1 MPLPRISDSFELSS
15 AQISAAWDY
24 EMTDISAVL
33 ASADQALDTSLER
46 LFNLVKIKSIST
58 DPAYKAECRKAAE
71 WLVGELN
78 SLGFDA
84 SVRDTP
90 GHPMVVAHHAAATA
104 EAPHVLFY
112 GHYDVQPVD
121 PIELWE
127 DDPFDPKIKELAPGR
142 KVITGR
148 GTSDDKGQ
156 LLTFLEACRAYKAV
170 KGGLPIKVTILFEGE
185 EESGSPSLKP
195 FLEANAAE
203 LKADYA
209 LVCDTSMWD
218 RETPAIAAALRGLV
232 GEEIVVTA
240 ADRDLHS
247 GLFGGAAAN
256 PITILTRILA
266 GLHDETGR
274 ITLPG
279 FYDGVEETPANI
291 KASWD
296 TLGRTAESFL
306 GEVGL
311 SLPSGEKGRSVLEL
325 TWARPTAEI
334 NGIIGGYTGEG
345 FKTVIAAK
353 ASAKV
358 SFRLVGDQ
366 DPAKIRESFRAY
378 VQSKI
383 PADCSVEFH
392 AHGGSP
398 AIQLSYDSPVLTKA
412 KNALSDEWPKPAVVI
427 GMGGSIPIVGDFQK
441 MLGMDSLLVGYGLTD
456 DRIHSPNEKY
466 DLMSFHKGIRSWI
479 RIMDALSR

>member
-1 MPLPRISDSFELSS
+1 
-15 AQISAAWDY
+15 
-24 EMTDISAVL
+24 MTDISAVL
-33 ASADQALDTSLER
+33 ASADKALPQSLDR
-46 LFNLVKIKSIST
+46 LFDLVKIRSIST

-71 WLVGELN
+71 WLVADLV
-78 SLGFDA
+78 SIGFEA

-90 GHPMVVAHHAAATA
+90 GHPMVVAHQAAASA
-104 EAPHVLFY
+104 GAPHALFY

-121 PIELWE
+121 PLNLWE
-127 DDPFDPKIKELAPGR
+127 NDPFAPAIKEIEPGR
-142 KVITGR
+142 KIITGR
-148 GTSDDKGQ
+148 GTADDKGQ
-156 LLTFLEACRAYKAV
+156 LMTFVEACRAYKEV
-170 KGGLPIKVTILFEGE
+170 NGSLPINITILFEGE

-195 FLEANAAE
+195 FLTANEKE
-203 LKADYA
+203 LKADFA

-232 GEEIVVTA
+232 GEEIVITA

-256 PITILTRILA
+256 PIHILVDILA

-279 FYDGVEETPANI
+279 FYEGVEETPANI
-291 KASWD
+291 KASWE

-311 SLPSGEKGRSVLEL
+311 SVPAGERGRSVLEL
-325 TWARPTAEI
+325 TWARPTAEV
-334 NGIIGGYTGEG
+334 NGITGGYTGEG
-345 FKTVIAAK
+345 FKTVIAAQ

-378 VQSKI
+378 VRSKL

-392 AHGGSP
+392 PHGGSP

-412 KNALSDEWPKPAVVI
+412 KNALSEEWPKPAVVI

-441 MLGMDSLLVGYGLTD
+441 MLGMDSLLVGFGLTD

-466 DLMSFHKGIRSWI
+466 ELQSFHKGIRSWI
-479 RIMDALSR
+479 RILDALAAR